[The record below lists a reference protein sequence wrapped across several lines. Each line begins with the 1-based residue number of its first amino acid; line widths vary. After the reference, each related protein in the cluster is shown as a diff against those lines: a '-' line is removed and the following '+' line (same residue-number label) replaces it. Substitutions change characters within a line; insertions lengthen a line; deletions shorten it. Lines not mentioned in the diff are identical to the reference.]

1 MENINFDPKNKAKI
15 ENVGTQE
22 GGNFIDD
29 VIFEEQQKKSG
40 EKEYK
45 SSSPSRKII
54 ILAKSSPVPEPG
66 YPYKVRVVEDTN
78 PEDPMSGKLF
88 VEIIPITENSIEETE
103 SSVSYLGV
111 GLEKAKNGNG
121 QFIPRREQYQDFI
134 NDKEVALPLQRDIAV
149 AFVSGEPLLVD
160 GGTSLGKTTTV
171 KKMAAELGWEI
182 HYANL
187 NGATDVEDLMG
198 RYIPNPHKNKPEDP
212 EYIFADGKVTSGL
225 RQEEGKT
232 KIIILDEFNAS
243 APNILIRL
251 HEVLDSLERGGDVV
265 LSEDASEAVAV
276 NKEKTKIIALMNPPG
291 KGYFGREPLDPAQL
305 RRWVYKKLPTELPE
319 GTFSFSTDALFGIG
333 AGTQNITPDMFLRAR
348 GEGLTTEQLQD
359 IQGLPE
365 VLEKFKEFHKAAK
378 ELLKNRKIAEDQPQP
393 FTYDDRME
401 PRRVRD
407 FILRFYNGDI
417 NETMQQ
423 ALRYYYANKLES
435 DADRKK
441 LGELIRLV
449 EYKPKPGESKRK
461 SLETAGISPEKAGLI
476 KDIEK
481 LKAEVEASGKLSKP
495 ERRTSPDTLL
505 KKMEL
510 AKEMLG
516 KDYMGPEKIE
526 KTFGIKVALEDIPDM
541 PYSPD
546 DLEKAKENGEMLV
559 LGVDKDSEG
568 KFLTISHMLEMIP
581 ELIDPATGEKIKVL
595 YGQDKSGAAK
605 LESSCWYKDEPFYT
619 GINKD
624 GTPIPN
630 THPRLKWRLTTK
642 APLPESVTT
651 SYGGKAEGSTNYIE
665 QTKILR
671 EYLISLGSLTEDEAK
686 ECSDK
691 VLEEINEIMKSDWQ
705 EAARRLS
712 ELTVNKNHRR
722 LPPEVLYD
730 ILLSI
735 KGNNERILEK
745 TYDWTAALSSY
756 GELVDL
762 GLADRDGVDVN
773 NDYPGLR
780 YDYLGVVSLR

>member
-1 MENINFDPKNKAKI
+1 MKF
-15 ENVGTQE
+15 
-22 GGNFIDD
+22 
-29 VIFEEQQKKSG
+29 G
-40 EKEYK
+40 EKQPKMEGIEK
-45 SSSPSRKII
+45 RQENFVNNEF
-54 ILAKSSPVPEPG
+54 LQ
-66 YPYKVRVVEDTN
+66 EDA
-78 PEDPMSGKLF
+78 
-88 VEIIPITENSIEETE
+88 E
-103 SSVSYLGV
+103 SVTFLGV
-111 GLEKAKNGNG
+111 RLEKAKIRDG
-121 QFIPRREQYQDFI
+121 QFVPKREQY
-134 NDKEVALPLQRDIAV
+134 NDIDIDEEFAKLLRDNAVSFLNGDPPLV
-149 AFVSGEPLLVD
+149 EGP
-160 GGTSLGKTTTV
+160 TSFGKTTAV
-171 KKMAAELGWEI
+171 RYMCSLLGWEV
-182 HYANL
+182 HYSNL
-187 NGATDVEDLMG
+187 NGTTDVEDLMG
-198 RYIPNPHKNKPEDP
+198 RYIPNANRIKLGDP
-212 EYIFADGKVTSGL
+212 EYIFADGKITSGL
-225 RQEEGKT
+225 RQEEGKI
-232 KIIILDEFNAS
+232 KLIIADEYNS
-243 APNILIRL
+243 IAPNVAIRL
-251 HEVLDSLERGGDVV
+251 HEVLDSLERNGDVV
-265 LSEDASEAVAV
+265 LTEDASETVSV
-276 NKEKTKIIALMNPPG
+276 DREKTKIIALTNPPG

-305 RRWVYKKLPTELPE
+305 RRWVYNKLPAELSKS
-319 GTFSFSTDALFGIG
+319 TFSHATKSLFGFETEEEKIKPEILLKSRPN
-333 AGTQNITPDMFLRAR
+333 AMTLEQVQEIP
-348 GEGLTTEQLQD
+348 GLFEIEQ
-359 IQGLPE
+359 
-365 VLEKFKEFHKAAK
+365 KFEEFHKAAK

-461 SLETAGISPEKAGLI
+461 SLETAGVSPEKAGLI

-481 LKAEVEASGKLSKP
+481 LKAEVEASGKLPKT
-495 ERRTSPDTLL
+495 ERRASPDTLL

-510 AKEMLG
+510 AKEILG

-559 LGVDKDSEG
+559 LGVDKDREG

-581 ELIDPATGEKIKVL
+581 ELTDPATGEKVKVL
-595 YGQDKSGAAK
+595 YGQDKSGSAK
-605 LESSCWYKDEPFYT
+605 LESSCWYKDESFYT

-630 THPRLKWRLTTK
+630 AHPRLKWRLTSK
-642 APLPESVTT
+642 APLPESITT
-651 SYGGKAEGSTNYIE
+651 SYGGKAENSTNYIE

-671 EYLISLGSLTEDEAK
+671 EYLASVGSLTEDEAK

-691 VLEEINEIMKSDWQ
+691 VLAEISKIMESDWQ

-712 ELTVNKNHRR
+712 LLTVNKNHRR

-745 TYDWTAALSSY
+745 TYDWTATLSSG
-756 GELVDL
+756 GELVYL
-762 GLADRDGVDVN
+762 GSAGRGGVSV
-773 NDYPGLR
+773 DYAGPGYR
-780 YDYLGVVSLR
+780 SVPLGVVSLR